1 MVVFF
6 LGFSTG
12 IISAFTIAVVWGYQL
27 SVKEDELNK
36 ELIKDFQD
44 KMIESQQEKNYK
56 RYES

>member
-36 ELIKDFQD
+36 ELQD